1 MPSSRRSSQSRGRTH
16 VPYVSCIGRW
26 VLYHWY
32 HFGSQEKKKK
42 ELKAFW
48 SLGESALCHALEGC
62 YLMYSDVTNKNEPT
76 PNTESNTNQLLHGFP
91 L

>member
-1 MPSSRRSSQSRGRTH
+1 MFLMSP
-16 VPYVSCIGRW
+16 
-26 VLYHWY
+26 VLAGG
-32 HFGSQEKKKK
+32 FFTTGTTLEVRKKKKK

-48 SLGESALCHALEGC
+48 SLGESALCHALEAC